1 MKYIYIFILLILSP
15 LTLLYNF
22 PNSYSSF
29 TGYEGVMMQ
38 DINGVNIQAHGGQ
51 IQKLGSKFYWIGEDK
66 TNDYKPCPGIHMY
79 SSTDLYNWSDEGL
92 VLKTMQSES
101 DLSEEYFY
109 NLYGDLPAETQYAIY
124 EDLWQGD
131 GNDGCV
137 IERPKMLYN
146 SRTKKYVIWFH
157 ADGTTPSTKGQSN
170 YGKAKAGIAISD
182 SPTGPFKLL
191 GTYLLVVDDNYSHSW
206 DNVGGHVR
214 DMNLF
219 QDDDGTAY
227 VIYSSD
233 GNTNTYIVKL
243 DSEYTGISKS
253 NGDTPV
259 EGVDYIVTF
268 VGNSREAPA
277 MFKANNQYY
286 MITSGCTG
294 WSPNP
299 AQYAISNSVLGE
311 WKTIGNPCT
320 DDGASTTYN
329 TQSTCVYK
337 VDEGEYIY
345 MGDRWYSSTLRD
357 SRYVWLPI
365 EFDMEG
371 NIYIRKY
378 SDWNLDIFPKI
389 KPFSIITEL
398 PTSAESIS
406 DLKNN
411 LPEKLKIQYKGESN
425 TQYVDVNWVIKGSD
439 NYIADIL
446 VQGSLSNE
454 RSIEFYSQIFDPRT
468 IYFFD
473 SGAELYG
480 AGEYYNQLK
489 KKLGSKLLNKVGDQ
503 TYIKGIQDGYSSV
516 LGGTNDDV
524 DISYKS
530 GGGEDIWGHGFWA
543 HGGKNIEYSFTLKAG
558 KYVVVEGFY
567 EWWNTTRYMK
577 ISVKVGDEV
586 LASSTFTLGKSD
598 TRNQQFVE
606 FTLSEDSVVVISV
619 SKTSGADPVLS
630 WVSILKDA

>member
-170 YGKAKAGIAISD
+170 YGKAKAGIAISN

-277 MFKANNQYY
+277 LFKANNQYY

-378 SDWNLDIFPKI
+378 SNWNLDIFPKI

-411 LPEKLKIQYKGESN
+411 LPEKLKIQYKGEST

>member
-109 NLYGDLPAETQYAIY
+109 NLYGNLPYETQYAIY

-146 SRTKKYVIWFH
+146 SKTKKYVIWFH

-299 AQYAISNSVLGE
+299 AQYAISNSVLAE

-337 VDEGEYIY
+337 VDDGEYIY

-378 SDWNLDIFPKI
+378 SNWNLDIFPKI

-411 LPEKLKIQYKGESN
+411 LPEKLKIQYKGEST

>member
-337 VDEGEYIY
+337 VDDGEYIY

-378 SDWNLDIFPKI
+378 SNWNLDIFPKI

-411 LPEKLKIQYKGESN
+411 LPEKLKIQYKGEST

-454 RSIEFYSQIFDPRT
+454 RSIEFYTQIFDPRT

-473 SGAELYG
+473 SGTELYG

>member
-15 LTLLYNF
+15 LTLLYNL

-170 YGKAKAGIAISD
+170 YGKAKAGIATSD

-337 VDEGEYIY
+337 VDDGEYIY

-378 SDWNLDIFPKI
+378 SNWNLDIFPKI

-411 LPEKLKIQYKGESN
+411 LPEKLKIQYKGEST

>member
-109 NLYGDLPAETQYAIY
+109 NLYGNLPYETQYAIY

-146 SRTKKYVIWFH
+146 SKTKKYVIWFH

-253 NGDTPV
+253 NGDAPV

-337 VDEGEYIY
+337 VDDGEYIY

-378 SDWNLDIFPKI
+378 SNWNLDIFPKI

-411 LPEKLKIQYKGESN
+411 LPEKLKIQYKGEST

>member
-101 DLSEEYFY
+101 DLTEEYFY

-170 YGKAKAGIAISD
+170 YGKAKAGIAISN

-337 VDEGEYIY
+337 VDDGEYIY

-378 SDWNLDIFPKI
+378 SNWNLDIFPKI

-411 LPEKLKIQYKGESN
+411 LPEKLKIQYKGEST

>member
-146 SRTKKYVIWFH
+146 SKTKKYVIWFH

-454 RSIEFYSQIFDPRT
+454 RSIEFYTQIFDPRT

-473 SGAELYG
+473 SGTELYG

-630 WVSILKDA
+630 WVSILKDE

>member
-109 NLYGDLPAETQYAIY
+109 NLYGNLPAETQYAIY

-146 SRTKKYVIWFH
+146 SKTKKYVIWFH

-170 YGKAKAGIAISD
+170 YGKAKAGIAISN

-454 RSIEFYSQIFDPRT
+454 RSIEFYTQIFDPRT

-473 SGAELYG
+473 SGTELYG

-530 GGGEDIWGHGFWA
+530 GGGEDIWGHGFGA

-630 WVSILKDA
+630 WVSILKDE

>member
-146 SRTKKYVIWFH
+146 SKTKKYVIWFH

-411 LPEKLKIQYKGESN
+411 LPEKLKIQYKGEST

-577 ISVKVGDEV
+577 ISVKVGGEV

>member
-454 RSIEFYSQIFDPRT
+454 RSIEFYTQIFDPRT

-473 SGAELYG
+473 SGTELYG

-630 WVSILKDA
+630 WVSILKDE

>member
-51 IQKLGSKFYWIGEDK
+51 IQKLGSIFYWIGEDK

-109 NLYGDLPAETQYAIY
+109 NLYGNLPYETQYAIY

-146 SRTKKYVIWFH
+146 SKTKKYVIWFH

-337 VDEGEYIY
+337 VDDGEYIY

-378 SDWNLDIFPKI
+378 SNWNLDIFPKI

-411 LPEKLKIQYKGESN
+411 LPEKLKIQYKGEST

-577 ISVKVGDEV
+577 ISVKVGNEV

>member
-131 GNDGCV
+131 GNDGCI

-398 PTSAESIS
+398 PTSAESIL

-411 LPEKLKIQYKGESN
+411 LPEKLKIQYKGEST

-454 RSIEFYSQIFDPRT
+454 RSIEFYTQIFDPRT

-473 SGAELYG
+473 SGTELYG

>member
-146 SRTKKYVIWFH
+146 SKTKKYVIWFH

-337 VDEGEYIY
+337 VDDGEYIY

-378 SDWNLDIFPKI
+378 SNWNLDIFPKI

-411 LPEKLKIQYKGESN
+411 LPEKLKIQYKGEST